1 MRSKAARG
9 CRRLKTEDTVGCAWS
24 GSPRKASRSL
34 QHGKFNCRLSF
45 DAATAAASSEQ
56 LLWPGLGLVLECLGI
71 HLMNLSQCVPAT
83 VAETQATPA
92 TLLPIALLLSL
103 SAKLVF
109 FLSIGDFDCSK
120 RPAQD
125 RTGHGDDIEGGRQ
138 RKNAN
143 ISIKLNKIRRITAQA
158 AQLGVA
164 TCRGVCSLSQPPA
177 LAMVR

>member
-9 CRRLKTEDTVGCAWS
+9 CRRLKTEETVGCAWS

-56 LLWPGLGLVLECLGI
+56 LLWLGLGLVLECLGI

-83 VAETQATPA
+83 VRETQATPA

-120 RPAQD
+120 RPAQAMA
-125 RTGHGDDIEGGRQ
+125 TTS
-138 RKNAN
+138 K
-143 ISIKLNKIRRITAQA
+143 
-158 AQLGVA
+158 VA
-164 TCRGVCSLSQPPA
+164 GKEKMPT
-177 LAMVR
+177 

>member
-9 CRRLKTEDTVGCAWS
+9 CRRLKTVGCAWS
-24 GSPRKASRSL
+24 GSLRKASRSL

-71 HLMNLSQCVPAT
+71 HLMNLSQCVPAAT
-83 VAETQATPA
+83 VRETQATPA

-120 RPAQD
+120 RPAQA
-125 RTGHGDDIEGGRQ
+125 
-138 RKNAN
+138 KA
-143 ISIKLNKIRRITAQA
+143 TATTSK
-158 AQLGVA
+158 VA
-164 TCRGVCSLSQPPA
+164 GKEKMPT
-177 LAMVR
+177 

>member
-9 CRRLKTEDTVGCAWS
+9 CRRLKTVGCAWS

-83 VAETQATPA
+83 VRETLATPA
-92 TLLPIALLLSL
+92 TLLPIVLLLSL

-120 RPAQD
+120 RPAQ
-125 RTGHGDDIEGGRQ
+125 
-138 RKNAN
+138 A
-143 ISIKLNKIRRITAQA
+143 TAMA
-158 AQLGVA
+158 TTSKVA
-164 TCRGVCSLSQPPA
+164 GKEKMPT
-177 LAMVR
+177 

>member
-1 MRSKAARG
+1 MPGQGRPERQVEVCNMANSI
-9 CRRLKTEDTVGCAWS
+9 VV
-24 GSPRKASRSL
+24 
-34 QHGKFNCRLSF
+34 CRLMRPQ
-45 DAATAAASSEQ
+45 Q

-83 VAETQATPA
+83 VRETQATPA

-158 AQLGVA
+158 VELAVA